1 VINSVATPSLA
12 YARASVA
19 WDLPRSL
26 MGGTTAMRLK
36 GKTYLP
42 QEPGESNEA
51 YDNRLSRTTLF
62 NAFRK
67 TVKDMTGKVF
77 ARPIVIGDD
86 VPETLRSYCENI
98 DLTGRHLNIFARDVF
113 EDGMQSGISF
123 IMADM
128 PYADPT
134 ATRRDDI
141 VSGRRP
147 YLVHIKAEDLIG
159 WKTEIIGGKETLTQ
173 VRIRERITEDDMTNP
188 YQEKDVI
195 QIRVLEPGRWYT
207 FRSTEAERAYT
218 PHAEGTTSLD
228 FIPVAPVYINR
239 MDFMLGSPPLED
251 LADLNVSHWQ
261 SQSDQRNI
269 LHVARVPILFG
280 AGFDETATMVVGAN
294 TMARSADP
302 NAKLTYVEHSGAAIG
317 AGQKDLEQIELQMQ
331 AMGLQLLVPKPGQTA
346 TGEARDEAKETSTL
360 SMMAQA
366 LQDGLEQALG
376 FMAQFEGLGADAGGS
391 LLVNQDF
398 GSVKVDGVEL
408 NVLMASTSGGLITH
422 KTYLNELKRRGSLS
436 EDIDVDA
443 EIEALA
449 MSFDDIDDAAAV

>member
-1 VINSVATPSLA
+1 VINSVATPSTA
-12 YARASVA
+12 YARAAVA

-86 VPETLRSYCENI
+86 VPDTIRSYCENI

-113 EDGMQSGISF
+113 EDGMQTGISF

-147 YLVHIKAEDLIG
+147 YLVHVKAEDLIG

-228 FIPVAPVYINR
+228 FIPIAPIYINR

-302 NAKLTYVEHSGAAIG
+302 NAKLSYVEHSGAAIG

-391 LLVNQDF
+391 LVVNQDF
-398 GSVKVDGVEL
+398 GSIKVDGVEL

>member
-113 EDGMQSGISF
+113 EDGMQTGISF

-391 LLVNQDF
+391 LVVNRDY

>member
-86 VPETLRSYCENI
+86 VPDTIRSYCENI

-113 EDGMQSGISF
+113 EDGIQTGISF

-159 WKTEIIGGKETLTQ
+159 WKTQIIGGKETLTQ

-228 FIPVAPVYINR
+228 FIPIAPVYINR

-391 LLVNQDF
+391 LVVNRDY

>member
-1 VINSVATPSLA
+1 MINTVATPSTA
-12 YARASVA
+12 YAKAAVA
-19 WDLPRSL
+19 WDLPRAL

-51 YDNRLSRTTLF
+51 YENRLSRTTLF

-86 VPETLRSYCENI
+86 VPETIKGYCENI

-113 EDGMQSGISF
+113 EDGMQTGISF

-128 PYADPT
+128 PPGDPNGT
-134 ATRRDDI
+134 SRLQDKQA
-141 VSGRRP
+141 GRRP
-147 YLVHIKAEDLIG
+147 YLVQVNAENLIG
-159 WKTEIIGGKETLTQ
+159 WKSENIGGKETLTQ
-173 VRIRERITEDDMTNP
+173 VRILEHVSEQDPMSVFAEVAVE
-188 YQEKDVI
+188 QV
-195 QIRVLEPGRWYT
+195 RVLEPGSWKIYRKNAKKEW
-207 FRSTEAERAYT
+207 EI
-218 PHAEGTTSLD
+218 HEGGLSSLD
-228 FIPVAPVYINR
+228 FIPIAPVYINR
-239 MDFMLGSPPLED
+239 SGFMTGSPPLED
-251 LADLNVSHWQ
+251 LADLNVAHWQ

-280 AGFDETATMVVGAN
+280 AGFDESATMVVGAN

-302 NAKLTYVEHSGAAIG
+302 NAKLTYVEHTGAAIG
-317 AGQKDLEQIELQMQ
+317 AGQKDLEQLELQMQ
-331 AMGLQLLVPKPGQTA
+331 AMGLQLLMPKPGQTA

-366 LQDGLEQALG
+366 LQDALEQALG
-376 FMAQFEGLGADAGGS
+376 FMAQFGGLGEDAGGS
-391 LLVNQDF
+391 LVVNRDY
-398 GSVKVDGVEL
+398 GSVKLDGVEL

-422 KTYLNELKRRGSLS
+422 KTYLNELKRRGSLA
-436 EDIDVDA
+436 EDIDVEA
-443 EIEALA
+443 EIEALS
-449 MSFDDIDDAAAV
+449 MSFDDIDDAATV